1 MEEHWFDKY
10 EKIFVKN
17 LFHSKMIWIQ
27 DFMETRL
34 TEIYCKI
41 HLSVFCQSVLLRF
54 VGVLLLHSVDEI
66 KSTMN
71 LSKFW
76 DCLTKDAFKVK
87 VKVIRR
93 SWNTKQLN
101 NN

>member
-41 HLSVFCQSVLLRF
+41 HLSVFCQSVVPF
-54 VGVLLLHSVDEI
+54 S
-66 KSTMN
+66 
-71 LSKFW
+71 
-76 DCLTKDAFKVK
+76 
-87 VKVIRR
+87 RR
-93 SWNTKQLN
+93 SSITFSWRDKKYNELVEIFQGQNEGHTKVMKHKAAE
-101 NN
+101 